1 MTTHS
6 RDFERAG
13 LDPGARRLLASL
25 AAGAQGRAASLDLA
39 SLREATAAFAAFA
52 GPAPP
57 VERRDQRIGPG
68 AGVAVRR
75 YAPLG
80 QGETLLPA
88 LLYFHGGGWISGGL
102 DSHDAI
108 CATLAARGA
117 CRIIAVD
124 YRLAPEHRFPAAIED
139 AEAVLDAI
147 LEGPARWGVDP
158 RRFGV
163 AGDSA
168 GANLAVVV
176 ARRAPKPLAL
186 QLLLCPVME
195 PLGRTRSR
203 AELASGYLIEEAT
216 MARYW
221 ELYHVA
227 DVSPS
232 DPHVAPVRGG
242 DFSRLPPALVHVAEF
257 DPLRDEGALYVE
269 ALLGAGVK
277 AALSV
282 HAGLIHHF
290 YGLGAVIP
298 NGQAALERIGD
309 GLQEAWAA
317 LG

>member
-6 RDFERAG
+6 RDFDRSG
-13 LDPGARRLLASL
+13 LDPRARRLLASL
-25 AAGAQGRAASLDLA
+25 AAGARGRAVASDLS
-39 SLREATAAFAAFA
+39 SLREATAALAAFA

-57 VERRDQRIGPG
+57 VERSDERIGPG
-68 AGVAVRR
+68 AGVAVRH
-75 YAPLG
+75 YTPPG
-80 QGETLLPA
+80 QGDALLPA

-108 CATLAARGA
+108 CATLAARGK

-139 AEAVLDAI
+139 AEAALDAI
-147 LEGPARWGVDP
+147 LDDPERFGVDP

-168 GANLAVVV
+168 GANLAVVA
-176 ARRAPKPLAL
+176 ARRSPKPLAL

-203 AELASGYLIEEAT
+203 AELSSGYLIEEAT

-221 ELYHVA
+221 EFYRVA

-232 DPHVAPVRGG
+232 DPHVAPLRGD

-269 ALLGAGVK
+269 ALSQAGVSG
-277 AALSV
+277 ALMV

-298 NGQAALERIGD
+298 AGQAALEGIGD
-309 GLQEAWAA
+309 ELRRAFGAM
-317 LG
+317 G